1 MKKTGPILQVED
13 DENDVM
19 FLELAMET
27 AGCKIP
33 IQVATDGRQ
42 ALDYLSGSGD
52 FADPQPHP
60 EPSLVLLDLRL
71 PKVPGLDVLKWIRRQ
86 PKLKTVPVI
95 VLTSSEATRDI
106 EDAYQ
111 LGADSYIVK
120 PVNPGDLVEIVK
132 YICDTWFNGSRKKPA
147 IPERLN
153 RFIKRPP
160 HKPSV
165 QLT

>member
-1 MKKTGPILQVED
+1 MKKTGLILQVED
-13 DENDVM
+13 DQNDVM

-27 AGCKIP
+27 AGWKIP
-33 IQVATDGRQ
+33 IQVVTDGRQ
-42 ALDYLSGSGD
+42 ALDYLSGSGV

-71 PKVPGLDVLKWIRRQ
+71 PKMPGLDVLKWIRQQ

-95 VLTSSEATRDI
+95 VLTSSEANRDI

-120 PVNPGDLVEIVK
+120 PINPGDLVEIVK
-132 YICDTWFNGSRKKPA
+132 HIRDTWLNGSRKKPV

-153 RFIKRPP
+153 RFIKRPHRP
-160 HKPSV
+160 PV
-165 QLT
+165 ELT

>member
-1 MKKTGPILQVED
+1 MKKAGPILQVED
-13 DENDVM
+13 DPNDVM

-27 AGCKIP
+27 AGWKIP
-33 IQVATDGRQ
+33 IQVARDGRQ
-42 ALDYLSGSGD
+42 ALDYLSGSGA

-71 PKVPGLDVLKWIRRQ
+71 PKVPGLDVLKWIREQ

-95 VLTSSEATRDI
+95 VLTSSEADRDI

-111 LGADSYIVK
+111 LGANSYIVK
-120 PVNPGDLVEIVK
+120 PINPSDLVEIVK
-132 YICDTWFNGSRKKPA
+132 HIRDTWFNGSRKKPV

-153 RFIKRPP
+153 RFIKRPHGP
-160 HKPSV
+160 PV